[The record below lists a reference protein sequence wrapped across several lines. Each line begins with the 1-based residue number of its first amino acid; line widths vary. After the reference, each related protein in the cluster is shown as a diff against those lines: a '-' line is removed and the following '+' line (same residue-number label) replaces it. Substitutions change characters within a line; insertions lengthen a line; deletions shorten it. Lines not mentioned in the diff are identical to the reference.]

1 MAGAGGN
8 SGARCLLQ
16 PMGDPPREGLRS
28 QPKENGEDA
37 DMVALYGPADPRPI
51 HPLHAI
57 LLSFPF
63 PLFLGTLASDLAY
76 RATFQIQWHNFAQW
90 LNAGGLLVG
99 AFAGLWALINLF
111 RRETRGQ
118 RRTTLYF
125 VALLAAWVLGLLNA
139 LVHAKDAWAIMPEA
153 IWLSSAS
160 ALLAFVAAW
169 IGFSGI
175 QTEG

>member
-1 MAGAGGN
+1 M
-8 SGARCLLQ
+8 
-16 PMGDPPREGLRS
+16 
-28 QPKENGEDA
+28 
-37 DMVALYGPADPRPI
+37 
-51 HPLHAI
+51 
-57 LLSFPF
+57 
-63 PLFLGTLASDLAY
+63 
-76 RATFQIQWHNFAQW
+76 
-90 LNAGGLLVG
+90 G

-118 RRTTLYF
+118 RRTILYF